1 VITGAAV
8 AAIVFGVAAGSADAA
23 PPTVEAYF
31 MHGTTASA
39 VENAAYSEGCN
50 FAAANPG
57 GVRLLMIDFGAA
69 GTR

>member
-1 VITGAAV
+1 
-8 AAIVFGVAAGSADAA
+8 
-23 PPTVEAYF
+23 

-69 GTR
+69 RTR